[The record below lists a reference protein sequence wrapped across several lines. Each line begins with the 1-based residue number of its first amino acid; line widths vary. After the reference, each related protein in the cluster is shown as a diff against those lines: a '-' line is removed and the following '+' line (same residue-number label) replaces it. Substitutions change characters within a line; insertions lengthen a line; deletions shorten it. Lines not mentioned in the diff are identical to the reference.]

1 MSNQHENLLLSN
13 DEYQPP
19 PAWWS
24 PSDLLTP
31 EVTSITAFTI
41 ALISIST
48 FGAGSSMLVA
58 QSVLGAPAGPSDLR
72 VLNLITAVILLGMAL
87 GAFLLAR
94 RVFRQAEPWCAQ
106 WPAPGRRGGRH
117 RGAKRRAEHCGTH
130 RSAAPPRA
138 RRRPCPD
145 PARPPHLMEDDDVR
159 FPVRFGTACHRGCL
173 GAGPGPEAAA
183 PAPRPRGRHAV
194 AGPGCQGVRERANRQ
209 VDVTRRS

>member
-106 WPAPGRRGGRH
+106 WA
-117 RGAKRRAEHCGTH
+117 GTW
-130 RSAAPPRA
+130 PA
-138 RRRPCPD
+138 RR
-145 PARPPHLMEDDDVR
+145 PPS
-159 FPVRFGTACHRGCL
+159 
-173 GAGPGPEAAA
+173 
-183 PAPRPRGRHAV
+183 
-194 AGPGCQGVRERANRQ
+194 
-209 VDVTRRS
+209 RR